1 MSNTISSWFIPFW
14 YSPASGENTTLEMI
28 NTKRGE
34 LKTKNEEPYFP
45 KTLTPAKAVASGV
58 GILGILGAIFG
69 FFKDNKWSKIL
80 GIGTTILAGLG
91 YLGTD
96 IWLASTQ
103 WLLVAA
109 VLALFGIYTKMM
121 K

>member
-1 MSNTISSWFIPFW
+1 MKSKDWKGLSKALMVGSLIAVVMS
-14 YSPASGENTTLEMI
+14 
-28 NTKRGE
+28 
-34 LKTKNEEPYFP
+34 
-45 KTLTPAKAVASGV
+45 
-58 GILGILGAIFG
+58 GI
-69 FFKDNKWSKIL
+69 
-80 GIGTTILAGLG
+80 G

-109 VLALFGIYTKMM
+109 VLALFGMFAKLSS

>member
-1 MSNTISSWFIPFW
+1 MKKKDLALTSQIMMGGAAVSVVLA
-14 YSPASGENTTLEMI
+14 AS
-28 NTKRGE
+28 
-34 LKTKNEEPYFP
+34 
-45 KTLTPAKAVASGV
+45 
-58 GILGILGAIFG
+58 
-69 FFKDNKWSKIL
+69 
-80 GIGTTILAGLG
+80 G

-109 VLALFGIYTKMM
+109 VLALFGVYTKM